1 MPETTARVDD
11 AWLPQGAVSVVEGVV
26 AEIAHIYELD
36 PHGRDQHLSVTQ
48 TDERV
53 SRNKKS
59 RREAL
64 ERLLSHPD
72 ETGPPIDWE
81 VEKESFER
89 EYLKDLP

>member
-1 MPETTARVDD
+1 MCMATRDRRVQVLFDPARYAALEAEATAERQSV
-11 AWLPQGAVSVVEGVV
+11 AALIREAV
-26 AEIAHIYELD
+26 
-36 PHGRDQHLSVTQ
+36 
-48 TDERV
+48 DERV

-59 RREAL
+59 RREAP

-81 VEKESFER
+81 EEKESFER